1 MSAITQERAQELR
14 GRIGRV
20 GVWLGSIGLMP
31 AGEERAAIARIE
43 ELGYGAAWFGE
54 GPTNREGLS
63 HAALLLA
70 ASRRLTIAT
79 GIANIWVRD
88 AAAAINGANTLNEA
102 WEERFL
108 LGLGVSHAPIVN
120 SRGHD
125 YSRPLTAMLTYLEA
139 IDSQRYDAPAPERP
153 SPVLLAAL
161 RPRMLE
167 LARER
172 TAGAHPY
179 FVPPSHTARAREI
192 LGPVPLLAPEQ
203 VVVLEPDPARAR
215 ELARHHMALYLRLP
229 NYVNN
234 LRTLGYDDG
243 DFADGGS
250 ERLVD
255 AIVAWGDEAAIAG
268 RVREHLDAG
277 ADHVAVQAYAETA
290 SQALTALERLAP
302 ALMELQGA

>member
-1 MSAITQERAQELR
+1 MTAIPEERAQALR
-14 GRIGRV
+14 ERIGRI
-20 GVWLGSIGLMP
+20 GVWLGSIGLEP
-31 AGEERAAIARIE
+31 ASEERAAIARIE
-43 ELGYGAAWFGE
+43 QLGYGVAWFGE
-54 GPTNREGLS
+54 GPANREALS
-63 HAALLLA
+63 HAGLLLGA
-70 ASRRLTIAT
+70 TERLMIAT
-79 GIANIWVRD
+79 GIANIWARD

-102 WEERFL
+102 YDERFL

-120 SRGHD
+120 SRGHE
-125 YSRPLTAMLTYLEA
+125 YAKPLTAMRTYLEA
-139 IDSQRYDAPAPERP
+139 IDEHTYAAPAPEHP

-179 FVPPSHTARAREI
+179 FVPPAHTAKARAT

-203 VVVLEPDPARAR
+203 VVVLEADATRAR
-215 ELARHHMALYLRLP
+215 EVGRQHMASYLKLP

-234 LRTLGYDDG
+234 LRALGYGDA

-255 AIVAWGDEAAIAG
+255 AIVAWGNEQAIAG

-277 ADHVAVQAYAETA
+277 ADHVAIQAYAENEGA
-290 SQALTALERLAP
+290 ALAQLERLAP
-302 ALMELQGA
+302 TLLAL

>member
-1 MSAITQERAQELR
+1 ML
-14 GRIGRV
+14 
-20 GVWLGSIGLMP
+20 
-31 AGEERAAIARIE
+31 
-43 ELGYGAAWFGE
+43 
-54 GPTNREGLS
+54 
-63 HAALLLA
+63 
-70 ASRRLTIAT
+70 IAT

-88 AAAAINGANTLNEA
+88 AAAAINGAQTLNEA
-102 WEERFL
+102 CDERFL

-120 SRGHD
+120 SRGHHYD
-125 YSRPLTAMLTYLEA
+125 KPLTAMRGYLDA
-139 IDSQRYDAPAPERP
+139 IDAHTYDAPPPHHP

-161 RPRMLE
+161 RPKMLE

-179 FVPPSHTARAREI
+179 FVPPSHTARARAV
-192 LGPVPLLAPEQ
+192 LGPRPLLAPEQ
-203 VVVLEPDPARAR
+203 VVVLETDAARAR
-215 ELARHHMALYLRLP
+215 ELARRHMFGYLRLP

-255 AIVAWGDEAAIAG
+255 AIVAWGDEQAIAQ

-277 ADHVAVQAYAETA
+277 ADHVAIQAYAHDA
-290 SQALTALERLAP
+290 GAALAALERLAP
-302 ALMELQGA
+302 TLIAL